1 MTTAAEY
8 AIIHLIILYISII
21 IGAGRLIR
29 PKKAKGKDYGGKT
42 LRFMER

>member
-8 AIIHLIILYISII
+8 AIIHLIILHISII

-29 PKKAKGKDYGGKT
+29 PKHGKGEG
-42 LRFMER
+42 LWR